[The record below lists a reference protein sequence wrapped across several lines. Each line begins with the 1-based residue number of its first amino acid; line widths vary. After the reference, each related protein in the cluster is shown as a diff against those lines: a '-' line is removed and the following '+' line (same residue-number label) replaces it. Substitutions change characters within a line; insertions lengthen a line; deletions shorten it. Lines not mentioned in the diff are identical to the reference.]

1 MNKTKMANKSL
12 TNQQN
17 DWDLLLDKF
26 FHYLKTER
34 TYSTFTLIAYGI
46 DIKQF
51 YLFIDQ
57 KFGLET
63 LSPTQITKHILRSYL
78 GYLKKEEYSANSI
91 NRKIACLKSYF
102 GYLYR
107 QNYISINPAKSLFSL
122 KTERKIPQT
131 LNYNKIKEAISLPDN
146 NSHIGLRDQAILELF
161 YGTGIRLSELSNLKI
176 NDVDFVNGLIK
187 VAGKGRKERLIPF
200 GELAKRALKKYLEV
214 RTEFQTKSIHKDTAA
229 FFLSKRGKPLSQ
241 RSIQVR
247 VAKYLQQV
255 TTNGTY
261 PHVLRHSFA
270 THLLDEGADLMA
282 VKELLGHSKLS
293 TTQIYTHVSAE
304 RLKQIYKQAHP
315 RADREENHPN

>member
-1 MNKTKMANKSL
+1 MNKTKMANSSVS
-12 TNQQN
+12 NQTH

-26 FHYLKTER
+26 FHYLKIER
-34 TYSTFTLIAYGI
+34 TYSSFTLVAYGI

-51 YLFIDQ
+51 YLFLDEN
-57 KFGLET
+57 FGLET
-63 LSPTQITKHILRSYL
+63 LSPSQITKQILRSYL
-78 GYLKKEEYSANSI
+78 GHLKKQEYTANSI

-107 QNYISINPAKSLFSL
+107 QNLISINPALSLFSL
-122 KTERKIPQT
+122 KAERKIPQT
-131 LNYNKIKEAISLPDN
+131 VNYDMIKQAMSLTDK
-146 NSHIGLRDQAILELF
+146 NSPIGLRDQAIIELF

-187 VAGKGRKERLIPF
+187 VAGKGRKERLVPF

-214 RTEFQTKSIHKDTAA
+214 RTEFLKKTIRKDIAA

-241 RSIQVR
+241 RSIQGR
-247 VAKYLQQV
+247 VARYLQQV
-255 TTNGTY
+255 TTDGTY

-270 THLLDEGADLMA
+270 THLLNEGADLIA

-304 RLKQIYKQAHP
+304 RLKKIYKQAHP
-315 RADREENHPN
+315 RADREENHPK